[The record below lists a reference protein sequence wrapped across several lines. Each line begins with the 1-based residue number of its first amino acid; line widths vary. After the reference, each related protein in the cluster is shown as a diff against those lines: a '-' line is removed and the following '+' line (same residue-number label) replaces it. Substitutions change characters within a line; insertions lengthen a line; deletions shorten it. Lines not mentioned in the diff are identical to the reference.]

1 MTVNA
6 HRESAGFLPPVPA
19 PCRFRRSRR
28 LGALSV
34 VAAATLGLTA
44 VVAAG
49 PAIATPSN
57 GAPDLGP
64 NVLVFDPSMPTS
76 QIQTAVD
83 AVAAQQVGNQF
94 GADRFALLFKPGT
107 YGSAATPL
115 VIQVGYYTEVA
126 GLGQSPTDVTING
139 HIDVY
144 NQCDA
149 SGCVALNNFWRSMS
163 NLTINVMGSSDCHAT
178 ADFWAASQAAPV
190 RRVNVTG
197 GTLSF
202 MDYCTAP
209 SFASGGFV
217 ADSSAQTVVN
227 GSQQQFFVRD
237 SSVGSWSNGV
247 WNQVFAGVQ
256 GAPAQCFPAD
266 AACGGPYTTLASTPA
281 SREKPYLYVD
291 SSGGWRVFVPA
302 PRRNSLG
309 TTWGN
314 GPTAGHSV
322 PLSDFYIAR
331 PSDSVRTIN
340 KQLARGQ
347 NLLFTPGVYPVDRTI
362 DVKRPD
368 TVMLGLGIATL
379 TAVHGATPIHVADV
393 KGVDIAGLMI
403 DAGTEN
409 SRVLLQIGNKHSAR
423 ERSRG
428 HDHSSDPSDPTG
440 IQDVFFRI
448 GGPHLGK
455 ATVSLEVNSDNVL
468 LDDIWAWRADHGAGV
483 GWTSNT
489 ADTGVVVNGDDVTAT
504 GLFVEHYQKTEVT
517 WNGEN
522 GRTIFFQ
529 NEMPYDVPDQAS
541 WTNNGVAGYAAYQ
554 VARRVKTHEA
564 WGLGSYSFF
573 NVGPD
578 IHADHAIE
586 VPVTAGVKMHDLLTI
601 FLDATN
607 GHGAIDH
614 VINDAGGSSSIANPD
629 VPVTV
634 TDYP

>member
-1 MTVNA
+1 MTVKA
-6 HRESAGFLPPVPA
+6 HRDKADFLAPVLPPF
-19 PCRFRRSRR
+19 RFRRGRR
-28 LGALSV
+28 LGALTV
-34 VAAATLGLTA
+34 LAAATLGLGA
-44 VVAAG
+44 VTAAG
-49 PAIATPSN
+49 PANAAP
-57 GAPDLGP
+57 AHRQPDLGP
-64 NVLVFDPSMPTS
+64 NVMVFDPSMPTS
-76 QIQTAVD
+76 QIQAAVD
-83 AVAAQQVGNQF
+83 AVAAKQVANQF
-94 GADRFALLFKPGT
+94 GADRFALLFKPGS
-107 YGSAATPL
+107 YGSAAAPL

-126 GLGQSPTDVTING
+126 GLGQSPRDVTING

-163 NLTINVMGSSDCHAT
+163 NLTINVMGSSGCQAT
-178 ADFWAASQAAPV
+178 ADFWAVSQAAPM

-202 MDYCTAP
+202 MDYCSGP
-209 SFASGGFV
+209 SFASGGFM
-217 ADSSAQTVVN
+217 ADSSAQSVVN
-227 GSQQQFFVRD
+227 GSQQQFFLRD
-237 SSVGSWSNGV
+237 SSIGSWSNGV

-256 GAPAQCFPAD
+256 NAPAQCFPA
-266 AACGGPYTTLASTPA
+266 AGACGGPYTTLAATPA

-302 PRRNSLG
+302 PRSSSVG

-314 GPTAGHSV
+314 GPTAGHSI
-322 PLSDFYIAR
+322 PLSDFYIAG
-331 PSDSVRTIN
+331 PSDSVETIN
-340 KQLARGQ
+340 KQLARGR
-347 NLLFTPGVYPVDRTI
+347 NLLLTPGVYSVGRSI

-368 TVMLGLGIATL
+368 TVVLGLGIATL
-379 TAVHGATPIHVADV
+379 TAVHGATPIRVADV

-403 DAGTEN
+403 DAGAEN
-409 SRVLLQIGNKHSAR
+409 SPVLLQIGSKHAAR
-423 ERSRG
+423 ERSRE
-428 HDHSSDPSDPTG
+428 HKHSSDPADPTA

-455 ATVSLEVNSDNVL
+455 ATVSLEVNSDNVV
-468 LDDIWAWRADHGAGV
+468 LDDIWAWRADHGVGV

-489 ADTGVVVNGDDVTAT
+489 ADTGVVVNGDEVTAT
-504 GLFVEHYQKTEVT
+504 GLFVEHYQKTEVI
-517 WNGEN
+517 WKGEN

-541 WTNNGVAGYAAYQ
+541 WTDNGVDGYPAYQ
-554 VARRVKTHEA
+554 VASTVKTHEA

-578 IHADHAIE
+578 IHADHAFD
-586 VPVTAGVKMHDLLTI
+586 VPVTAGVRMHDLLTI

-614 VINDAGGSSSIANPD
+614 VINDVGGSSSVANPD
-629 VPVTV
+629 TPVTV